1 MKHNLDELLDI
12 VYRYY
17 PRGIGTTDHLNTTH
31 RKETEQHARLVA
43 ARLQAAADERW
54 HTTLRR
60 ISERFPKM
68 LMNQSLHLPAGTSDA
83 CYSFTIDLPNVTDRR
98 TLWFLVSFLAPYYI
112 IYSQRLID
120 VVTQPEGFHFVVHGV
135 QFYIPRKATGLEFR
149 PSLND
154 ERINRATVKREYI
167 SFDLSPDELPYA
179 EWIARNIEATFGCE
193 RMPPEVGTVLV
204 PGVNL
209 GGPRDTRLYDC
220 LFSYNHQWVEP
231 EPSEERIRVAVDPSS
246 FADRLIEVLTVLA
259 AFYHIRWALTR
270 PELQN
275 GYFRARTDG
284 VLHKEEMLQALGRMC
299 MHVETPT
306 TLRAMVAARELEA
319 LIVAWDGAGAPP
331 DAMVAWAS
339 SFLANWDVG
348 ENGGSLEG

>member
-1 MKHNLDELLDI
+1 LCKDGLNEPERPRAPLRGVFHAFALMLACVLGQGGDLDVQLTE
-12 VYRYY
+12 RA
-17 PRGIGTTDHLNTTH
+17 RGA
-31 RKETEQHARLVA
+31 HA
-43 ARLQAAADERW
+43 
-54 HTTLRR
+54 
-60 ISERFPKM
+60 
-68 LMNQSLHLPAGTSDA
+68 N
-83 CYSFTIDLPNVTDRR
+83 R
-98 TLWFLVSFLAPYYI
+98 T
-112 IYSQRLID
+112 
-120 VVTQPEGFHFVVHGV
+120 
-135 QFYIPRKATGLEFR
+135 
-149 PSLND
+149 
-154 ERINRATVKREYI
+154 KREYI
-167 SFDLSPDELPYA
+167 SFDLSPDELPYS
-179 EWIARNIEATFGCE
+179 EWIARDIEATFGCE

-220 LFSYNHQWVEP
+220 LFSHNHQWVEP
-231 EPSEERIRVAVDPSS
+231 EPSEERTRIAVDPSS

-259 AFYHIRWALTR
+259 AFYHIRWALAR

-299 MHVETPT
+299 LHVETPT

-348 ENGGSLEG
+348 ENGESLEG